1 MGSSATAR
9 VEVQPRAGVKAR
21 PHLAPGAIQ
30 GLEVLA
36 LPVTELSTYLQQLVE
51 RNPLLDVEEDAY
63 SVALD
68 ELLDDTA
75 EDEGPEWWE
84 TSSDSWMRRRTTVE
98 ASPFD
103 MGRLRDDCS
112 VTEGLHS
119 HLRMQLEGIGRT
131 QVPRPLVEALID
143 CINDDGYFDG
153 SLPMVCAEMD
163 YLLEEGEQALAF
175 IQTLQPRGVGARNLR
190 ECLLLQIDDSH
201 PHAQAMR
208 ALIEEG
214 LDDLAQ
220 NRTTKLTRTYHVSLD
235 DLADIR
241 AAIAALNPRP
251 GASFSQ
257 RKTTVYIIPD
267 LVVERRGPGFAVRV
281 VGEFAERLIQHDE
294 YEQLVADSG
303 DAEAKR
309 WLEGKRAEANLAL
322 ASVSQR
328 KRTLFRFGSFLLEAQ
343 YDFFCR
349 GEAALRP
356 LTMQQ
361 VADSLGVH
369 VSTVSRIVQDKF
381 ILTPW
386 GTYPLKFFFDTA
398 LACVNG
404 RSAASLSSR
413 AIKERIKELVA
424 AENVRTPLSD
434 AALTAALNGEGI
446 DIKRRTVAKYREALG
461 IPRQSQRR
469 R

>member
-1 MGSSATAR
+1 MSSSASAR
-9 VEVQPRAGVKAR
+9 VEVQPRAGVRTR

-36 LPVTELSTYLQQLVE
+36 LPITELNAYVQQLVE
-51 RNPLLDVEEDAY
+51 RNPLLDVEGDEF

-68 ELLDDTA
+68 ELLVEDA
-75 EDEGPEWWE
+75 PADEGREWWE
-84 TSSDSWMRRRTTVE
+84 GASDGRVRRIGVE
-98 ASPFD
+98 TAPID
-103 MGRLRDDCS
+103 VGRLRDDCS

-119 HLRMQLEGIGRT
+119 HLRMQLEGVGRT
-131 QVPRPLVEALID
+131 QVPQPLLEALID
-143 CINDDGYFDG
+143 CIDDNGYFDG
-153 SLPMVCAEMD
+153 SLPVVCAEAD
-163 YLLEEGEQALAF
+163 YLLEEGEAALAF

-190 ECLLLQIDDSH
+190 ECLLLQIDDGH
-201 PHAQAMR
+201 PYADVMR
-208 ALIEEG
+208 ALIQEG

-220 NRTTKLTRTYHVSLD
+220 NRTTKLTRAYHLTLD
-235 DLADIR
+235 DLTAVR
-241 AAIAALNPRP
+241 ESIASLNPRP

-257 RKTTVYIIPD
+257 RKTTVYVIPD
-267 LVVERRGPGFAVRV
+267 LVVERREQGFGVRV
-281 VGEFAERLIQHDE
+281 VGELSERLIQHDE

-303 DAEAKR
+303 DAEAMR
-309 WLEGKRAEANLAL
+309 WLDSKRAEANLAV
-322 ASVSQR
+322 ANVSQR

-361 VADSLGVH
+361 VADSLGIH
-369 VSTVSRIVQDKF
+369 VSTVSRIVQDKH

-398 LACVNG
+398 LSCSRGLSDTA
-404 RSAASLSSR
+404 LSSR
-413 AIKERIKELVA
+413 AIKERIKELIA
-424 AENVRTPLSD
+424 KENARTPYSD
-434 AALTAALNGEGI
+434 AALTDILNAEGI

>member
-1 MGSSATAR
+1 M
-9 VEVQPRAGVKAR
+9 
-21 PHLAPGAIQ
+21 
-30 GLEVLA
+30 
-36 LPVTELSTYLQQLVE
+36 
-51 RNPLLDVEEDAY
+51 
-63 SVALD
+63 
-68 ELLDDTA
+68 
-75 EDEGPEWWE
+75 
-84 TSSDSWMRRRTTVE
+84 
-98 ASPFD
+98 
-103 MGRLRDDCS
+103 
-112 VTEGLHS
+112 
-119 HLRMQLEGIGRT
+119 
-131 QVPRPLVEALID
+131 
-143 CINDDGYFDG
+143 
-153 SLPMVCAEMD
+153 
-163 YLLEEGEQALAF
+163 
-175 IQTLQPRGVGARNLR
+175 
-190 ECLLLQIDDSH
+190 
-201 PHAQAMR
+201 
-208 ALIEEG
+208 
-214 LDDLAQ
+214 
-220 NRTTKLTRTYHVSLD
+220 
-235 DLADIR
+235 
-241 AAIAALNPRP
+241 
-251 GASFSQ
+251 
-257 RKTTVYIIPD
+257 YIIPD
-267 LVVERRGPGFAVRV
+267 LVVERRGQGFAVRV
-281 VGEFAERLIQHDE
+281 VGEFAERLVRHSE

-303 DAEAKR
+303 DAEAQR
-309 WLEGKRAEANLAL
+309 WLESKRTEANQAL

-398 LACVNG
+398 LSCVNG
-404 RSAASLSSR
+404 LSAASMSSR

-434 AALTAALNGEGI
+434 AALTAALNSEGI